1 MRSDS
6 DDCILM
12 EVLCDE
18 RKEYELLTLLI
29 GYLNTYNVHRHQKK
43 KMMEL
48 LFDDEKIIIQNYYKS
63 TITYIC
69 NNTKKAI
76 LIIWNT
82 KYYLQYN

>member
-1 MRSDS
+1 MNDYDKNIKFEIYNSWEVIVMIDINRTKHS

-29 GYLNTYNVHRHQKK
+29 GYLNTYNVHRYQKK

-48 LFDDEKIIIQNYYKS
+48 LFDD
-63 TITYIC
+63 
-69 NNTKKAI
+69 
-76 LIIWNT
+76 
-82 KYYLQYN
+82 

>member
-18 RKEYELLTLLI
+18 RKEYVLLTLLI
-29 GYLNTYNVHRHQKK
+29 GYLNTYNVHHHQKK

-48 LFDDEKIIIQNYYKS
+48 LFDD
-63 TITYIC
+63 
-69 NNTKKAI
+69 
-76 LIIWNT
+76 
-82 KYYLQYN
+82 

>member
-18 RKEYELLTLLI
+18 CKEYELLTLLI

-48 LFDDEKIIIQNYYKS
+48 LFDD
-63 TITYIC
+63 
-69 NNTKKAI
+69 
-76 LIIWNT
+76 
-82 KYYLQYN
+82 